1 MTPPEAATFI
11 TDLHPKK
18 VVCVYLMHFVD
29 LFLHRSKITESMA
42 WYVVFRGRKPGVY
55 RDWHACNAQ
64 VSGFSNCSFLSYRSQ
79 DEALA
84 PYYGFYAQEG
94 TSRSQYHGDMS
105 KAAAPLHH
113 GVPATDLLP
122 VVLILVAIVLSLFG
136 YILS

>member
-1 MTPPEAATFI
+1 
-11 TDLHPKK
+11 
-18 VVCVYLMHFVD
+18 MHFVD

-64 VSGFSNCSFLSYRSQ
+64 VSGFSNCSFRSYRSQ

-84 PYYGFYAQEG
+84 AYSGFCAQEG

-105 KAAAPLHH
+105 IAAAPLHH
-113 GVPATDLLP
+113 GVPATWEEAVGPVVVNMPQAAQTEAHTDLLP